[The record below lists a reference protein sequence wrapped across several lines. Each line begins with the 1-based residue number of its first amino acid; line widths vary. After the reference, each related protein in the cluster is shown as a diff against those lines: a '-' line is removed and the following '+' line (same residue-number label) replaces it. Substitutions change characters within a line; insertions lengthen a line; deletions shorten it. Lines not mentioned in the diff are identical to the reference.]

1 MEIEKEAIGAQ
12 LGLAEDEEIL
22 QPRTTWSEDS
32 TQLNGRWM
40 QLFSYIHSPSICG
53 ISSSNCGISGLW

>member
-40 QLFSYIHSPSICG
+40 QPFAHSSSIYG